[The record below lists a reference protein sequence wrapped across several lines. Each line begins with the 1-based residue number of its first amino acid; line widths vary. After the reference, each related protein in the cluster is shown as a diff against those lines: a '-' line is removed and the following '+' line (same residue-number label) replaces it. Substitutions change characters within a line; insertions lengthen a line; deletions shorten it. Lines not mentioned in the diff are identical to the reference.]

1 MVTVTPMRVDGRR
14 TRSTDEEG
22 TNSRRERKCMKV
34 NGSMITSKANLLRQE
49 TKMVIF

>member
-1 MVTVTPMRVDGRR
+1 METVTPMRVDGRR

-34 NGSMITSKANLLRQE
+34 NGLMITSRANSLRQE
-49 TKMVIF
+49 TKTAIF